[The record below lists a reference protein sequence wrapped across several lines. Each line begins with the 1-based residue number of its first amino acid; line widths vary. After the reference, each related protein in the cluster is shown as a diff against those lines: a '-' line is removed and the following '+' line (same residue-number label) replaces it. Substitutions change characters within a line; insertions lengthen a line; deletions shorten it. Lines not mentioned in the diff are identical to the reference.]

1 MNDAWCTCEQCDNEY
16 KIISASQDKPL
27 WCPFCGSEIDSLQE
41 DEIYDLEQ
49 DEEWVLRMFGYGK
62 GNLSTLVI

>member
-49 DEEWVLRMFGYGK
+49 DEE
-62 GNLSTLVI
+62 